1 MQKGEYMEAKRG
13 ARERQRLVSLVKM
26 ESVEVRGP
34 LGAGVSRAVSSM
46 SVSVEEG
53 LRAIRDL
60 AVKLLVPQFV
70 VATAQTFFHRVN
82 FHAALCQPRPFAMH
96 IRCRALSRLQSL

>member
-1 MQKGEYMEAKRG
+1 MQKKMYMGVKRG

-34 LGAGVSRAVSSM
+34 LGAGVSRAVPSLP
-46 SVSVEEG
+46 VSVEEG

-60 AVKLLVPQFV
+60 AVKLLVPQSV

-82 FHAALCQPRPFAMH
+82 FHAALCQSRPFALH
-96 IRCRALSRLQSL
+96 IRRCSLSRLQSL

>member
-1 MQKGEYMEAKRG
+1 MQNRVYMDATAGEG
-13 ARERQRLVSLVKM
+13 ERHRLVSLVKM

-34 LGAGVSRAVSSM
+34 LGAGVSRQVPSL

-60 AVKLLVPQFV
+60 AVKLLVPQPV
-70 VATAQTFFHRVN
+70 VATAQTFFHRVK
-82 FHAALCQPRPFAMH
+82 FHAALCPSRPFTLY
-96 IRCRALSRLQSL
+96 IRCRSLSRLQTV

>member
-1 MQKGEYMEAKRG
+1 MAAKAG
-13 ARERQRLVSLVKM
+13 QEERYRLVSLVKM
-26 ESVEVRGP
+26 ESVEVRVP
-34 LGAGVSRAVSSM
+34 LGAGVSRQVPSM

-60 AVKLLVPQFV
+60 AVKLLVPQPV

-82 FHAALCQPRPFAMH
+82 FHAALYSPRPFTLYL
-96 IRCRALSRLQSL
+96 RCRSLSRLQTM